1 MCVLEEFR
9 NYPEA
14 SKNLLKL
21 TFAFRSLY
29 LTNIL
34 KSIDMEPLYDLLDEI
49 LDPKH
54 PFIDDLFDVIG
65 NQKEFIDYILI
76 FVKRDGEGKNFTTIE
91 LLEIIKNI
99 TNIEGMDK
107 VVSHII
113 NSPHNIGL
121 IKVIEIKF
129 INGTKYANIYDYLK
143 NDTVYPHK
151 NQLIKLVYN
160 ILKSGLLIPKNKL
173 KDETIILDIINFLH
187 DFINSIKPKIIN
199 DLKDILNLTN
209 TTFLYNF
216 TMEVLNSTFFDDF
229 FNALKNNTDL
239 RHATSVLIAK
249 SINGDITKEI
259 VFNFTSKLLNDNR
272 MEKILGRLVNS
283 THNLALLQIGELF
296 ILNYIII

>member
-1 MCVLEEFR
+1 MVISIAILFCFSLKLILAKKLNEINFSFQLKDTNDQEKFKQCLTNLFNIDKLTKEEKTKNIVCVLEEFR

-34 KSIDMEPLYDLLDEI
+34 KSINMEPLYDLLDEI
-49 LDPKH
+49 LNPMH

-76 FVKRDGEGKNFTTIE
+76 FVKKDDEGKNFTTIE

-107 VVSHII
+107 VVGHII

-143 NDTVYPHK
+143 NDTVYPYK

-173 KDETIILDIINFLH
+173 KDETIILDIINLLQN
-187 DFINSIKPKIIN
+187 FIKSIKPKIIN

-216 TMEVLNSTFFDDF
+216 TMEVLNSSFFDDF
-229 FNALKNNTDL
+229 L
-239 RHATSVLIAK
+239 
-249 SINGDITKEI
+249 
-259 VFNFTSKLLNDNR
+259 
-272 MEKILGRLVNS
+272 MP
-283 THNLALLQIGELF
+283 
-296 ILNYIII
+296 